1 MKRKRIV
8 VMGFMAS
15 IPIAGVVWQHLH
27 YIVGLQRLGHE
38 VYYIEDSQ
46 RFPYNP
52 VTWETL
58 PDYTFAAETLRSLA
72 RQYDFED
79 RWAFCARYLDPVECV
94 GLSRAR
100 MLELYREADAILN
113 VCGSQ
118 ELYPSLLESSRLIYV
133 ESDPGLEQMAIDKGD
148 PKSIAKMKAHHAL
161 FSFGENVGTD
171 RFLVPAHGY
180 VWKPTRQ
187 PVVTDLWKSPN
198 PPPAGARFTSIA
210 NWNTSGL
217 KDIIWR
223 GDKYLWSKSLE
234 FLKFIEAPKLA
245 GEEFELATIIRDE
258 PTLQRFAECHW
269 RLVPPDPISNDHL
282 KYRDYIQDSK
292 GEFTA
297 AKDQYVRLNSAWFS
311 DRSACYLAAGRPVIT
326 QETGFTQYYGGK
338 KGLFAF
344 RTLEE
349 IGEAVREINAD
360 YATHAKAAY
369 EIAAEYFEATKVLSR
384 LLDDAGV

>member
-1 MKRKRIV
+1 
-8 VMGFMAS
+8 
-15 IPIAGVVWQHLH
+15 
-27 YIVGLQRLGHE
+27 
-38 VYYIEDSQ
+38 
-46 RFPYNP
+46 
-52 VTWETL
+52 
-58 PDYTFAAETLRSLA
+58 
-72 RQYDFED
+72 
-79 RWAFCARYLDPVECV
+79 
-94 GLSRAR
+94 
-100 MLELYREADAILN
+100 
-113 VCGSQ
+113 
-118 ELYPSLLESSRLIYV
+118 
-133 ESDPGLEQMAIDKGD
+133 MAIDNGD
-148 PKSIAKMKAHHAL
+148 PKSIAKMQAHHAL

-171 RFLVPAHGY
+171 RYLVPAHGY
-180 VWKPTRQ
+180 AWKPTRQ
-187 PVVTDLWKSPN
+187 PVVTDLWKSPTL
-198 PPPAGARFTSIA
+198 PPPGARFTSIA

-217 KDIIWR
+217 KDIVWR

-282 KYRDYIQDSK
+282 KYRDYIQESK

-360 YATHAKAAY
+360 YATHAQAAY
-369 EIAAEYFEATKVLSR
+369 EIAAEHFEATKVLSR

>member
-38 VYYIEDSQ
+38 VFYIEDSQ

-72 RQYDFED
+72 QQYGFED

-94 GLSRAR
+94 GLPHAR
-100 MLELYREADAILN
+100 VLELYREADAILN

-118 ELYPSLLESSRLIYV
+118 ELYPALLESSRLIYV
-133 ESDPGLEQMAIDKGD
+133 ESDPGLEQMAIDNGD
-148 PKSIAKMKAHHAL
+148 PKSIAKLQAHHAL

-171 RFLVPAHGY
+171 RYLVPAHGY
-180 VWKPTRQ
+180 AWKPTRQ
-187 PVVTDLWKSPN
+187 PVVTDLWKSPT

-217 KDIIWR
+217 KDIEWR

-234 FLKFIEAPKLA
+234 FLKFLEAPKLA

-297 AKDQYVRLNSAWFS
+297 AKDQYVRLNTAWFS

-326 QETGFTQYYGGK
+326 QETGFTRFYGGK

-360 YATHAKAAY
+360 YAVHAQAAY
-369 EIAAEYFEATKVLSR
+369 EIAAEYFEATKVLAR